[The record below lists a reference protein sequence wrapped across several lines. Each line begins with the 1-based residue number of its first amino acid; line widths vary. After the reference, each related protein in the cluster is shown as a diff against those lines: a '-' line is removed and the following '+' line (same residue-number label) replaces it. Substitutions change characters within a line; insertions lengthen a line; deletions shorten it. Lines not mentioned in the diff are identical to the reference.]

1 MTSFALSAFTY
12 CIMHAQYLVLI
23 IFNFELKPVV
33 PSSNILLAPQKT
45 CDLSGCYD
53 CVTTLISQSIF
64 RPGRG
69 GQASSAADTSRC
81 FCHYHVIIPIMRPG
95 SRLHRMICPMSDP
108 EQCQDKCVRYPGPVT
123 SSQLAVNA
131 LWRTSAVC
139 AWCNP
144 VSQLVI
150 HSLPWSYVN
159 CSQSGCFNCTHTPA
173 RGSQS
178 LKFLK

>member
-1 MTSFALSAFTY
+1 MLRLCHDSDITINIQPRLGWSEASA
-12 CIMHAQYLVLI
+12 
-23 IFNFELKPVV
+23 
-33 PSSNILLAPQKT
+33 S
-45 CDLSGCYD
+45 
-53 CVTTLISQSIF
+53 
-64 RPGRG
+64 
-69 GQASSAADTSRC
+69 DTSRC

-108 EQCQDKCVRYPGPVT
+108 EHCQDKCVRYPGPVT

-173 RGSQS
+173 RGYRESQVPQIVAHI
-178 LKFLK
+178 LLPWYFYYRHWLLNNK